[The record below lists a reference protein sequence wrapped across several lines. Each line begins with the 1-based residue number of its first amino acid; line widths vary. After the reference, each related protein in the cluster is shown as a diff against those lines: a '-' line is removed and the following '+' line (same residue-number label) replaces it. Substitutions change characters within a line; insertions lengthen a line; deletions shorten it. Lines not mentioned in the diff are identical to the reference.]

1 MIRHGS
7 DFYFETKCPEAGVFK
22 GILVVPREQR
32 YNIGVM

>member
-1 MIRHGS
+1 MRHGS
-7 DFYFETKCPEAGVFK
+7 GFNFETDCPEAGAFK